1 MKLKSLII
9 AIAAMLI
16 ASSTLSAQTAKEVQ
30 ATVAKM
36 ESSSALCNKGPE
48 PFKTFIAKFST
59 DEEFMK
65 SRLKLSEAQSTEFA
79 DLLVPSN
86 FTAKEPFEKDGDMY
100 YQSWG
105 ELQYQKTYLDCGWV
119 DSYVTHTFLFERF
132 DGKWYLHR
140 VIADE

>member
-1 MKLKSLII
+1 MKIKSLFI
-9 AIAAMLI
+9 AVLAFLMGGVAM
-16 ASSTLSAQTAKEVQ
+16 SAQTAKEVQ

-36 ESSSALCNKGPE
+36 ESGSALCNKGAE
-48 PFKTFIAKFST
+48 PFKTFIAKFSA
-59 DEEFMK
+59 DEEFMN
-65 SRLKLSEAQSTEFA
+65 SRIKLSDAQRTEFA

-119 DSYVTHTFLFERF
+119 DSYVTHTFMFERL
-132 DGKWYLHR
+132 DGKWYLHK